1 MSSIPVEPTTE
12 PITTIN
18 TIQTIFT
25 PPTSSLATTPPPKE
39 ISVIIDRE
47 YKKVSSIIPPQT
59 ATATHRTEMGYDVM
73 ENLLEKEK
81 NKNKTE
87 SWNKLDKTRKIQLL
101 QQYAETYGLSQSYHA
116 TEIQGLQQ
124 FFVNA
129 LNNNKLQK
137 TKEVIYDKE
146 NQKITGIPALC
157 FNRATQHFTLK
168 IIDTKRVSTLK
179 SLAPKK

>member
-1 MSSIPVEPTTE
+1 MSSSIP
-12 PITTIN
+12 
-18 TIQTIFT
+18 
-25 PPTSSLATTPPPKE
+25 TTPIEPATATPPKE
-39 ISVIIDRE
+39 ISIIIDRE
-47 YKKVSSIIPPQT
+47 YKKVSSIIPPQNNT
-59 ATATHRTEMGYDVM
+59 QTTYRTEMGYDAM

-101 QQYAETYGLSQSYHA
+101 QQYAETYGVSQGYHA

-124 FFVNA
+124 FFVNC

-137 TKEVIYDKE
+137 TKEVLYDKE

-157 FNRATQHFTLK
+157 FNRVSQHFTLK